1 MIISYARLLAL
12 SCILPPVFG
21 RISCLSCMFVQVFG
35 LVKNGSSLGFDI
47 HSRHCYDFRVLS
59 KRGNCRH
66 PIFDR
71 PQDLDVTAWTL
82 GDYPCSCSFGVP
94 GVLGYAPCL
103 RTSELDRFVSGF
115 APNTCV
121 LPWRGREC
129 LVRHPHT
136 PPAVARGH
144 RLVGVSIGTILC
156 RSALNFFKMTI
167 LPYRLQCSCFLRYF

>member
-1 MIISYARLLAL
+1 MCASLQLSLHDHKLCPAL
-12 SCILPPVFG
+12 CIALHFAPAFG
-21 RISCLSCMFVQVFG
+21 RIPCLSCMFVRVFG

-66 PIFDR
+66 PIFDH
-71 PQDLDVTAWTL
+71 PQDLDVTIGTL
-82 GDYPCSCSFGVP
+82 GNYPCLCSFGVP
-94 GVLGYAPCL
+94 VGLGYVPCL
-103 RTSELDRFVSGF
+103 RISELDCLVSGL

-136 PPAVARGH
+136 QSAVARGH
-144 RLVGVSIGTILC
+144 RLVFSCHRHYLLPVGTFYC
-156 RSALNFFKMTI
+156 RSA
-167 LPYRLQCSCFLRYF
+167 